1 MEYVMGIDLGTS
13 SVKAVVMGREG
24 NILSAAG
31 KEYGIM
37 TNPAG
42 YAQQDPRQWWEKTK
56 EAVRQVLSRSRIMPE
71 QVRGMGFS
79 GQMHGLV
86 ALDREGQPLMP
97 AMIWMD
103 QRAEVERREIWE
115 LVRKNGLE
123 KELMNKPVAGML
135 ICSLLWVKKNQPDIY
150 KKIGHVMLPKD
161 YIRYCFGGG
170 FDTDETDAGGS
181 LAFSVGERKWCQ
193 KLLRLLDIPEDI
205 FPRVRKPYE
214 IGGMVTRKA
223 AEETGLKAGTILAAG
238 GGDSAMQLT
247 GNGMVREEILCC
259 NIGTASQILAVSPVP
274 LYDKELRS
282 QTFCHSIPGLWYV
295 QCGSLN
301 GGSALKWLTGQILGT
316 QKSYDQLCR
325 EADDVEAGSGGLV
338 FLPYLAGERAPY
350 EDPHAR
356 GGFFGLSL
364 KHGQAHM
371 VRAVMEGV
379 ALNLRLCLD
388 IFENMGLGGKKYMV
402 VSGGGAKSG
411 TWRQI
416 LADVFD
422 LPVYRTQTVEEACAG
437 AAFMAALALGW
448 YETVEDMTRQTVRLE
463 TEPMTPVLGHVEVY
477 REIRERFGRLS
488 MLSRSY

>member
-13 SVKAVVMGREG
+13 SVKAVLMNREGKTTVAAGREY
-24 NILSAAG
+24 
-31 KEYGIM
+31 EIM
-37 TNPAG
+37 ISHAG
-42 YAQQDPRQWWEKTK
+42 YAVQDPEDWWRKTK
-56 EAVRQVLSRSRIMPE
+56 EAAVQVLAHERALPDSVKGI
-71 QVRGMGFS
+71 GFS

-86 ALDREGQPLMP
+86 ALDREGKPLMP
-97 AMIWMD
+97 AVIWMD
-103 QRAEVERREIWE
+103 QRAGAQQKRIME
-115 LVRKNGLE
+115 LVREKGLE
-123 KELMNKPVAGML
+123 KELMNKPLTGMM
-135 ICSLLWVKKNQPDIY
+135 ICSLLWVKDNEPDIY
-150 KKIGHVMLPKD
+150 RKIAHVLLPKD
-161 YIRYCFGGG
+161 YIRYRFGGG
-170 FDTDETDAGGS
+170 YDTDETDAGGS
-181 LAFSVGERKWCQ
+181 LAFSVRDRKWCV
-193 KLLRLLDIPEDI
+193 KLLEALEISPEL
-205 FPRVRKPYE
+205 FPEVLRPYE
-214 IGGMVTRKA
+214 PAGMVSEEA
-223 AEETGLKAGTILAAG
+223 ARETGLKEGTMLAAG
-238 GGDSAMQLT
+238 GADSAMQLT
-247 GNGMVREEILCC
+247 GNGIVSEECLCC

-282 QTFCHSIPGLWYV
+282 QTFCHSIPGLWYM

-301 GGSALKWLTGQILGT
+301 GGSVLKWLTRQILGT
-316 QKSYDQLCR
+316 QESYDQLCR
-325 EADDVEAGSGGLV
+325 EAGHVEAGSRGLV

-364 KHGQAHM
+364 KHSQAHM